1 MKKTSSIIA
10 IFLLLF
16 IHSLFATE
24 GGQNEEAEAVKLTI
38 GNVKDINKTNIITIQ
53 ALNKITA
60 KSYKYDVRVGDTIEF
75 ERLKITPLFCWT
87 AAPDEVPENKALI
100 KVFEKKIDKKEEKI
114 FYGWMFSSS
123 PGLSSLEHPMY
134 DITLVECKNIEE
146 N

>member
-1 MKKTSSIIA
+1 M
-10 IFLLLF
+10 LF
-16 IHSLFATE
+16 ISQLFANDSNQNIETE
-24 GGQNEEAEAVKLTI
+24 ATKLTI
-38 GNVKDINKTNIITIQ
+38 KDVKDINKTNYITIQ

-87 AAPDEVPENKALI
+87 AAPDEVPENKALLKI
-100 KVFEKKIDKKEEKI
+100 LEKKIDKKEETI

-134 DITLVECKNIEE
+134 DITLVECKNVEE